1 MSFWILIIAVTAIIC
16 TVAFYPLIKKTVE
29 KEGNQR
35 DSLNKA
41 FYFDRLKEVET
52 ENAAGLIDD
61 PEQTKQEL
69 QQSLLD
75 DIPETENNQALS
87 KMNFGTGWFAALML
101 CVGVV
106 SVGSYLSVGSWFSG
120 AVLDTTHQKLDYFFE
135 RVKNEQNEPLTD
147 TEMNQF
153 ATALRVELQRK
164 PDDHANWFML
174 GQLGMATENGQL
186 ALDSFARAV
195 KLEPTNIQYNL
206 SYAQVLM
213 FSADPKDKE
222 QGMEVLKQILRTD
235 HTNLDALSMIAFYYF
250 EQEDYKMA
258 AMTWGMMLKFVPDED
273 PRKETLERSMQS
285 ALAML
290 KEQESKESKESQKDE
305 KNTSENK

>member
-1 MSFWILIIAVTAIIC
+1 MSFWILVMAITLIIC
-16 TVAFYPLIKKTVE
+16 AIAFYPLLKKSGQLE
-29 KEGNQR
+29 SNKR

-41 FYFDRLKEVET
+41 FYFDRLKEVEQ
-52 ENAAGLIDD
+52 ESQEGLIDD

-75 DIPETENNQALS
+75 DIPESEKAKTAS
-87 KMNFGTGWFAALML
+87 KMQFGKGWFAALIL
-101 CVGVV
+101 LVGTI

-120 AVLDTTHQKLDYFFE
+120 TMLDMTHQKLNYFFE
-135 RVKNEQNEPLTD
+135 RIKQEETDPLSEQ
-147 TEMNQF
+147 EMNQF
-153 ATALRVELQRK
+153 ATALRVELQKK
-164 PDDHANWFML
+164 PDDHALWFML

-186 ALDSFARAV
+186 ALDSFSKAV
-195 KLEPTNIQYNL
+195 KLEPENLRYNL
-206 SYAQVLM
+206 SYAQILM

-222 QGMEVLKQILRTD
+222 QGMVVLKQVLRQD

-258 AMTWGMMLKFVPDED
+258 AMTWGMMLKFVPDDD

-285 ALAML
+285 ALSML
-290 KEQESKESKESQKDE
+290 KEQEEKMPKQEDKESK
-305 KNTSENK
+305 